1 VHYSPLHDESNTALL
16 KMNQLKEA
24 AIAKASSV
32 IHYRA
37 HFEKY
42 LPREE
47 AGEGGKSWAG
57 KGEAG
62 GSRVAADSRIKPASQ
77 ILERRDAVRSIPVL
91 EPEGEI
97 RLGGMDELGLSV
109 FEAVFNIISQT
120 YSYARP
126 SAETNPY
133 HDMLSRQE
141 EVVRSHCSCQLQ
153 VPDGSQ
159 ESVLRS
165 LDEFCDFVQ
174 IQHGDLVILVGPHGC
189 GKTTLLSRF
198 LADFKVVDVTKK
210 EIGRQDHRLQAAA
223 REVVIVNRLGKK
235 PAGSEE
241 KTRMSHEDWTEL
253 RAKTHQIAAQHRTRP
268 SDIVPNL
275 SELEPRYRIRL
286 EKSIAGL
293 HALQD
298 RHVSPHEIQF
308 RCRVPEIHFYFKD
321 SGEKTSEKMLLHLCS
336 SLLRSC
342 TQHASWSRL
351 EELLNKLSSPQA
363 STQHTPSPVLLVLDG
378 LDHGERYQFR
388 RIVLALQGRV
398 RAVLSVD
405 EALVRSEDHSAHAGL
420 RCLTDTITI
429 PPLAYDERK
438 KILRTLLGQVF
449 QRQPIS
455 QKDDIAGALAERQ
468 AAGSP
473 LYLQVVI
480 AHLKAAEVLRIIPES
495 PEAIGTDTLDII
507 LSNFL
512 PMAETRLGVDPVRWC
527 FQILMSDPRGF
538 DNKEFRAMLLALASS
553 EPGYNVNDMNDR
565 TIRLL
570 IESFRPFADTQARTL
585 GDTLICTRACMREA
599 YSRYYLSC
607 NLEAK
612 AQAHFNS
619 SWASM
624 LQFAEQQDARLKQLT
639 RLDTSHSDSG
649 AKCYDWFSGDE
660 DEEHEHLFHD
670 ADAIVDEINLHFGT
684 TCKVIS
690 RALFMKWCSTL
701 EVPGS
706 REVVYLMDLIELLK
720 LLRDQGIFPHL
731 VTKHHVVH
739 AFEKANHLSTVG
751 RISIDTNIDAMDF
764 YEFLHCMRILQRK
777 SRSLLDVEYRHEH
790 HDAVCCLQARQRGN
804 LSRTRCKHL
813 REAVG
818 ATTALAAGTIK
829 SEKTTHYSKP
839 MSISLLIKCQ
849 ALARTFIALQ
859 RLRRKLSRRGRV
871 HAVVKQFDT
880 NSIKG
885 RLRTDGLMARL
896 QQRLIEIFDTV
907 QDAFVFIDL
916 DGNEQVT
923 MKEFLTG
930 LERLL
935 LAQDAETA
943 AEFSNCGA
951 VISFMSM
958 SMSTIDIFG
967 FM

>member
-1 VHYSPLHDESNTALL
+1 
-16 KMNQLKEA
+16 MNQLKEA

-47 AGEGGKSWAG
+47 AGEGGKRWAG
-57 KGEAG
+57 NGEGG
-62 GSRVAADSRIKPASQ
+62 GSRVAADSNIKPASQ
-77 ILERRDAVRSIPVL
+77 ILERRNAVRSIPVL
-91 EPEGEI
+91 EPEGEV

-120 YSYARP
+120 YSYARS

-141 EVVRSHCSCQLQ
+141 KVVRSHCSCQLQ
-153 VPDGSQ
+153 VPGGSQ

-198 LADFKVVDVTKK
+198 LADFRVVDVTKK
-210 EIGRQDHRLQAAA
+210 EIGRQDHRFQAAA
-223 REVVIVNRLGKK
+223 REVIIVNRLGKK
-235 PAGSEE
+235 LAGSGE
-241 KTRMSHEDWTEL
+241 KTQMSHEEWTEL
-253 RAKTHQIAAQHRTRP
+253 WAKTHQIAAQHRTRP

-308 RCRVPEIHFYFKD
+308 RCREPEIHFYFKD
-321 SGEKTSEKMLLHLCS
+321 SGEQTSQKMLVHLCS

-378 LDHGERYQFR
+378 LNHGERYQIR

-405 EALVRSEDHSAHAGL
+405 EALVRSKDRSAHAGL
-420 RCLTDTITI
+420 RGLTDTITI

-438 KILRTLLGQVF
+438 TILRSLLGQVF
-449 QRQPIS
+449 KRQPNN

-473 LYLQVVI
+473 LYLQVVV
-480 AHLKAAEVLRIIPES
+480 AHFKAAEVLRTIPES

-512 PMAETRLGVDPVRWC
+512 PMAETKLGVDPVRWC

-538 DNKEFRAMLLALASS
+538 DNKELRAMLLALASS
-553 EPGYNVNDMNDR
+553 EPGYKVNDMSDS

-570 IESFRPFADTQARTL
+570 IESFQPFADTQARIL
-585 GDTLICTRACMREA
+585 DDTLMCSRACMREA
-599 YSRYYLSC
+599 YSRYYATC
-607 NLEAK
+607 NWEAK

-649 AKCYDWFSGDE
+649 ANNYDWFSSDE
-660 DEEHEHLFHD
+660 DEEPGQLHD
-670 ADAIVDEINLHFGT
+670 ADAIVDEITLQFGKT
-684 TCKVIS
+684 RKVIN
-690 RALFMKWCSTL
+690 RALFLKWCSTL
-701 EVPGS
+701 EVQGS

-720 LLRDQGIFPHL
+720 LLRDEGIFPHL

-739 AFEKANHLSTVG
+739 AFEKANNLSAVG
-751 RISIDTNIDAMDF
+751 RISIDTNVDAMDF

-777 SRSLLDVEYRHEH
+777 STSFLDVEYTREH
-790 HDAVCCLQARQRGN
+790 LDVVCCLQAHQRGK
-804 LSRTRCKHL
+804 RL
-813 REAVG
+813 RETVR
-818 ATTALAAGTIK
+818 ATTALAAGTFK
-829 SEKTTHYSKP
+829 SEKTIHYSKP
-839 MSISLLIKCQ
+839 TSISLLVKCQ
-849 ALARTFIALQ
+849 ALARTFIVLQ
-859 RLRRKLSRRGRV
+859 RLRRKLPRRRRA
-871 HAVVKQFDT
+871 HAMVKQFGT

-916 DGNEQVT
+916 DGNEQIT
-923 MKEFLTG
+923 MEEFLTG

-935 LAQDAETA
+935 PAQDAQTA
-943 AEFSNCGA
+943 ADFSKCGA
-951 VISFMSM
+951 VISFMSI